1 MFSFVWPIDDSG
13 KPFTL
18 QTREPAI
25 IEKRKARQSLIHNIQ
40 DIDKMENDVKG
51 TSLYEDTLDF
61 TDVQS
66 RFKPELDID
75 NISHC

>member
-25 IEKRKARQSLIHNIQ
+25 IEKRKARQSLIHNI
-40 DIDKMENDVKG
+40 
-51 TSLYEDTLDF
+51 SRTLIKWRMMLRAPVF
-61 TDVQS
+61 MKT
-66 RFKPELDID
+66 
-75 NISHC
+75 H